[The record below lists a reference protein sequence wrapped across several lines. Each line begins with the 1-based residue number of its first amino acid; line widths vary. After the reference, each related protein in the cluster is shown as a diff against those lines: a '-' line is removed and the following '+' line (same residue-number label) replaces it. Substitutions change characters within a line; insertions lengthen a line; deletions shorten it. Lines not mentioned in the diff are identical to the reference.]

1 MTRHR
6 IRARAATITRG
17 LVAAA
22 CLATI
27 VLGVPA
33 ALITYGTNPLS
44 SDLPNWTDIRT
55 TLLRPDDGTLLLA
68 VLQITVW
75 LLWAIFTGFVVAEA
89 VSQLRGRT
97 LPRVPG
103 LALLQQPAAA
113 LVTAAAVLVAI
124 NTATTPLHAAATI
137 VATAPDDPEAVP
149 RTVAEPAIQ
158 EAKPATE
165 LPRYTVRRYDSLWR
179 IAERH
184 LGDGLRWREIHT
196 LNADRL
202 PNPDRIEPGMILLLP
217 ADATGL
223 DHTVLREVAV
233 RPGDTLS
240 AIAQREL
247 GEATLW
253 PTVFDANRGRIQP
266 NGTPFTNPD
275 KLHAGFT
282 ILLPPTSPATS
293 QNTPTAQPPTA
304 VSPSPRETRPPTST
318 SNPVLETPTTQPPPA
333 STTDQQGESHEVT
346 MPSGA
351 VVGLSLAAAITA
363 ATTLLWIHRRRRYQP
378 RPIEQ
383 LTRPAPLPESVRT
396 LRRAHAHNTSRDSK
410 PHATDPASPA
420 APIAFTGHTEI
431 QIDPV
436 ALRGVGLTGPG
447 THAAARAVLTAQLA
461 HHQAHELEILIPR
474 TDFTRIFPS
483 IDDQAVPLPENLTI
497 VDSLDAALN
506 RLEVEQIHR
515 ARLLDDNHATDMA
528 AVRAADPSEPLPI
541 TLLAATPEQ
550 RHIRRLTAI
559 LQFAADRDIGAVL
572 FGESPTGPTYTV
584 GPDGFATTRAHEP
597 ELTTNL
603 RFFTLSGQD
612 ALDLLAVLAEAQGS
626 PPVTPADDI
635 TVPVEPVSDH
645 ETRHGFPESLTQQSP
660 AIDTPEPSWTQHSV
674 SLALFGPQK
683 LTVHDTEI
691 ATGLRTKTRELL
703 LYLALHRR
711 GATQDQVL
719 EALWPDIEI
728 SRAKD
733 LLHAAV
739 SNARKVLRGA
749 TGQPDEKFL
758 LFTADRY
765 SLDPVV
771 FDVDLWRFERAL
783 DQAARATEPT
793 DRLDALREATE
804 QHTGELG
811 AELGFEWLD
820 VEREHL
826 RRRALDARTAIADIH
841 EPNDPDRAL
850 TVLEEAINYDPYAED
865 LYARIM
871 RTQALLGRRDAI
883 HRTYRLLQA
892 RLAEIGADPDETT
905 YELFQNLLRTA
916 RSGSSPPRQH

>member
-1 MTRHR
+1 MTRHT
-6 IRARAATITRG
+6 RARLATITRG
-17 LVAAA
+17 LAAVA
-22 CLATI
+22 CLAII

-33 ALITYGTNPLS
+33 ALLAYGTNPLS
-44 SDLPNWTDIRT
+44 SGPPSWTDIRT
-55 TLLRPDDGTLLLA
+55 ILLRPDDGTLLLA

-75 LLWAIFTGFVVAEA
+75 LLWAIFTGFIVAEA
-89 VSQLRGRT
+89 VSQLRGHT

-103 LALLQQPAAA
+103 MAFLQQPAAA
-113 LVTAAAVLVAI
+113 LVTAVAVLVAI
-124 NTATTPLHAAATI
+124 DTASTPLHTAATI
-137 VATAPDDPEAVP
+137 VATAPDDPVPVP
-149 RTVAEPAIQ
+149 RMVAEPKVQADT
-158 EAKPATE
+158 PAVE

-202 PNPDRIEPGMILLLP
+202 PNPDHIEPDMILLLP

-223 DHTVLREVAV
+223 DHTLLREIAV

-240 AIAQREL
+240 TIAQREL
-247 GEATLW
+247 GQAALW
-253 PTVFDANRGRIQP
+253 PTLFDTNRGRIQP
-266 NGTPFTNPD
+266 NGTPFTDPD
-275 KLHAGFT
+275 TLHPGFT
-282 ILLPPTSPATS
+282 VLLPPTSTPASPTTPPTLPSPSTPPNEPSAKPAPGSPQPTS
-293 QNTPTAQPPTA
+293 Q
-304 VSPSPRETRPPTST
+304 
-318 SNPVLETPTTQPPPA
+318 PPA
-333 STTDQQGESHEVT
+333 PTMTEQHDDSDHEVT
-346 MPSGA
+346 LPSGA

-363 ATTLLWIHRRRRYQP
+363 ATTLLWIHRRRRY
-378 RPIEQ
+378 RPGPIDQ
-383 LTRPAPLPESVRT
+383 HTRPAALPESVRT
-396 LRRAHAHNTSRDSK
+396 LRRAHAHKTSRDSK
-410 PHATDPASPA
+410 PHAPKPVSPV
-420 APIAFTGHTEI
+420 APIAFAGHTEI
-431 QIDPV
+431 PIDPV
-436 ALRGVGLTGPG
+436 ELRGVGLTGPG
-447 THAAARAVLTAQLA
+447 AHAVARAVLTTQLA

-474 TDFTRIFPS
+474 TDLARIFPGV
-483 IDDQAVPLPENLTI
+483 DDQAVPLPENLTI
-497 VDSLDAALN
+497 VDSLDAALH

-515 ARLLDDNHATDMA
+515 ARLLDDNRATDIP

-550 RHIRRLTAI
+550 RHIHRLTAI
-559 LQFAADRDIGAVL
+559 LRFAADRDIGAVL
-572 FGESPTGPTYTV
+572 LGESPTGPTYIV
-584 GPDGFATTRAHEP
+584 GLDGFATTSAHELEP
-597 ELTTNL
+597 PGTL
-603 RFFTLSGQD
+603 RFFTLSGQE
-612 ALDLLAVLAEAQGS
+612 ALDLLVVLAEAQGNS
-626 PPVTPADDI
+626 PVTPADDI
-635 TVPVEPVSDH
+635 AAPVEPVSHH
-645 ETRHGFPESLTQQSP
+645 EPLHGFPESPPQQP
-660 AIDTPEPSWTQHSV
+660 PTTDTPERPTAQRPV
-674 SLALFGPQK
+674 RLELFGPQK

-691 ATGLRTKTRELL
+691 ATGFRTKTRELL

-739 SNARKVLRGA
+739 SNARKVLRDA

-765 SLDPVV
+765 SLDPAV
-771 FDVDLWRFERAL
+771 FDVDIWRFEHAL
-783 DQAARATEPT
+783 DQAARATDPT

-826 RRRALDARTAIADIH
+826 GRRALDARTAIADIH

-850 TVLEEAINYDPYAED
+850 TVLEEAINYDPYAEE

-871 RTQALLGRRDAI
+871 RTQARLGRRDAI

-892 RLAEIGADPDETT
+892 RLAEIGADPSEIT
-905 YELFQNLLRTA
+905 YDLFQNLLRPM
-916 RSGSSPPRQH
+916 RSGSNPSRRDRSP